1 MKYWLFIV
9 LIYTACCQASF
20 LDSPS
25 TVVYWGQNSRGGS
38 STQKTL
44 SSYCED
50 GSDVIVMAFV
60 INFKNGNLPEL
71 NLANACAGS
80 TFSGTSLLKCPSI
93 GQDIKTCQDKGKTI
107 LLSLGG
113 AAGSYGF
120 SNDDD
125 ATAFADT
132 LWDTFGNGEGDTRPF
147 GDAIVDGFDLD
158 IEGGGSTGYTTMV
171 KQLRSHFKKDN
182 SKNYYITGAP
192 QCPYPDAML
201 GPALETAEFDAVFV
215 QFYNN
220 YCSVTSGSF
229 NFETWDHWAKKTSKN
244 KEVKVFLGVPG
255 SSAAAGSGYVPFSS
269 LKPIVQNVYSTYSS
283 FGGVVSW
290 DASASYGN
298 IDASP
303 SYQKAISRLV
313 SGLDDGESSK
323 ATTKK
328 SPKTFK
334 TSIKTTKKTI
344 KASKANTKITKAATK
359 KSKASSK
366 STTKTH
372 KMVHSTRTSKSTKT
386 TTQKVTKT
394 TKTSTPNIKEGAPCK
409 GRFACSGTS
418 YATCVHNKW
427 VLRSCP
433 ASLVCLSTTDGTSV
447 YCAQGS
453 EGILGVDSAKAYN
466 SKSVNAQFSL
476 DGVLEGKFNATLNI
490 RSMKRVF
497 KETVKVQFKVNS
509 GTRITHVTKG
519 SVSQSGNKVM
529 IKFFLN
535 NNNESMALI
544 IGIQGNL
551 PKQNTFVGPS
561 MNSMKFY

>member
-1 MKYWLFIV
+1 M
-9 LIYTACCQASF
+9 LIE
-20 LDSPS
+20 
-25 TVVYWGQNSRGGS
+25 R
-38 STQKTL
+38 
-44 SSYCED
+44 
-50 GSDVIVMAFV
+50 I
-60 INFKNGNLPEL
+60 
-71 NLANACAGS
+71 
-80 TFSGTSLLKCPSI
+80 
-93 GQDIKTCQDKGKTI
+93 DIKACQNKGKTI

-132 LWDTFGNGEGDTRPF
+132 LWDTFGNGESDTRPF

-171 KQLRSHFKKDN
+171 KQLRSHFKKDRY
-182 SKNYYITGAP
+182 KNYYITGAP

-220 YCSVTSGSF
+220 YCSVTSSSF
-229 NFETWDHWAKKTSKN
+229 NFETWDHWAKKISKN
-244 KEVKVFLGVPG
+244 KEVKVFLGVSG

-269 LKPIVQNVYSTYSS
+269 LKPIVQDVHSTYSS

-298 IDASP
+298 INAP
-303 SYQKAISRLV
+303 PNYQKAISGLV
-313 SGLDDGESSK
+313 SGLNDSGSSKVTTKKSTKTTKKSTKATNKSIKTSK
-323 ATTKK
+323 ATTK
-328 SPKTFK
+328 S
-334 TSIKTTKKTI
+334 
-344 KASKANTKITKAATK
+344 A
-359 KSKASSK
+359 
-366 STTKTH
+366 TKTH
-372 KMVHSTRTSKSTKT
+372 KTVHSTRIPKSTKT
-386 TTQKVTKT
+386 TTQKADET
-394 TKTSTPNIKEGAPCK
+394 TKTSTPTIKEGAPCK

-453 EGILGVDSAKAYN
+453 ESILGVDSAKAYN

-490 RSMKRVF
+490 RSMKHVF
-497 KETVKVQFKVNS
+497 KKTIKVQFNVNS

-535 NNNESMALI
+535 NNESMALI
-544 IGIQGNL
+544 IGIQGTL